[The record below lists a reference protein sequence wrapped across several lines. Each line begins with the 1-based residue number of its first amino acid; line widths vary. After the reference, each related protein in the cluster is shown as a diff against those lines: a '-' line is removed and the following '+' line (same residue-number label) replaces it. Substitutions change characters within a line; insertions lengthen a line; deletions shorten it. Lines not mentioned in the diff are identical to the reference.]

1 MTEPTSRFDEWKRRQ
16 AQSRGEGGGVQPP
29 QQQQPYRGQPQQP
42 EPYRGQG
49 QQYGQGQPQQ
59 QQYGQGQPQQYQ
71 GQPQQ
76 YQGQQ
81 YGQGQDQYRGQSQQ
95 QQYGQGQPQQYHSQQ
110 PQQAEPYRGQ
120 GRGQG
125 QQYGQSQDQYQGRD
139 QDQYG
144 QSQQYEQGQSQ
155 QHRDEPQD
163 LLQPSYDQQ
172 QQPQQQQRYGEVDES
187 TARDSA
193 RSRLDRFR
201 QMYNSNQQPQSQ
213 PQPQTQYDR
222 GQERQ
227 QYARGQ
233 QDYSQQPQY
242 DRGQQEYNQPQ
253 YDRGQERQQYGQQPQ
268 YDRGQEQSQYQQ
280 PSQSAPYG
288 RDSYRSEEGFDQSQ
302 DSGYTEESFDDY
314 GSESY
319 TNDYYAAGDERA
331 AQAVTDA
338 RDSLD
343 AVDDFDSWDDD
354 DTEDDAE
361 DLYPVRQSN
370 FADMDALDEPEDTK
384 VENTSD
390 SASSGGLMGWL
401 RRLTGRGSS
410 SNADTREAIASMNRK
425 LRQPQVIGV
434 MGSKG
439 GVGKTSKTQII
450 GSILAHYRT
459 EGGVAAV
466 DMDAN
471 STLVDR
477 MKPQTE
483 IPDNA
488 SVHTFAHDDSIRSA
502 ADVNSYLVLNEEKL
516 AVLAGI
522 GRTGSA
528 PLRKDELQRILDRL
542 GEFYTLIILDFPGS
556 AEVPVALHALKVID
570 AMIYVAEI
578 TKSSLSATKRDLKRI
593 SQVRPE
599 LLSSAN
605 IILNHR
611 TSGKVHIKN
620 LEGHVEDFRNMG
632 TRDVATGASR
642 VKVWETNYDPHIGIE
657 GPIQI
662 SQLDPVNRTRYM
674 QIAASVMDAL
684 PGTMPGYKRY
694 AADQE
699 HGQRTEVHE
708 LDD

>member
-1 MTEPTSRFDEWKRRQ
+1 MTEPTNRFDAWKRRQ
-16 AQSRGEGGGVQPP
+16 AQSRGEGGGGQAQPQRRAPQDRPQREPQQYREQPQQRQQPQRQQPQRETQRQQYREQPQQRPAQQPQQYRERAPQRQFSREQYREPQRHEPQREP
-29 QQQQPYRGQPQQP
+29 QQQHPRAAQPQQYREPQAPQDQHQYREPQARPVDPYRDEPVGQDLLQQPQQP
-42 EPYRGQG
+42 
-49 QQYGQGQPQQ
+49 
-59 QQYGQGQPQQYQ
+59 
-71 GQPQQ
+71 
-76 YQGQQ
+76 
-81 YGQGQDQYRGQSQQ
+81 
-95 QQYGQGQPQQYHSQQ
+95 QQ
-110 PQQAEPYRGQ
+110 PQQE
-120 GRGQG
+120 
-125 QQYGQSQDQYQGRD
+125 
-139 QDQYG
+139 
-144 QSQQYEQGQSQ
+144 
-155 QHRDEPQD
+155 
-163 LLQPSYDQQ
+163 
-172 QQPQQQQRYGEVDES
+172 QPQQPRYGEVDES
-187 TARDSA
+187 VAQDSA
-193 RSRLDRFR
+193 RARLDRFR
-201 QMYNSNQQPQSQ
+201 QMYNSNQQAKSQSS
-213 PQPQTQYDR
+213 PSGRDSDRPALREDYAPREDTRDSYYDD
-222 GQERQ
+222 GYSDGYSSDYSDSGYSAGYDD
-227 QYARGQ
+227 YADSDYG
-233 QDYSQQPQY
+233 QDYSDEY
-242 DRGQQEYNQPQ
+242 D
-253 YDRGQERQQYGQQPQ
+253 
-268 YDRGQEQSQYQQ
+268 
-280 PSQSAPYG
+280 
-288 RDSYRSEEGFDQSQ
+288 
-302 DSGYTEESFDDY
+302 
-314 GSESY
+314 
-319 TNDYYAAGDERA
+319 NDYYTAGDERS
-331 AQAVTDA
+331 AQVVTDA
-338 RDSLD
+338 RDNLD
-343 AVDDFDSWDDD
+343 DVDEFDDWDDS
-354 DTEDDAE
+354 DTDDA
-361 DLYPVRQSN
+361 DTGDMYPVRQSN
-370 FADMDALDEPEDTK
+370 FADMDALDEQEDK
-384 VENTSD
+384 EVETDNK
-390 SASSGGLMGWL
+390 SGGLLGWL

-410 SNADTREAIASMNRK
+410 SGADTSEAVASMNRK
-425 LRQPQVIGV
+425 LRQPQVIGI

-439 GVGKTSKTQII
+439 GVGKTSKTQVL

-471 STLVDR
+471 STLIDR

-570 AMIYVAEI
+570 SMVYVAEI

-599 LLSSAN
+599 LLSSAT

-632 TRDVATGASR
+632 TRDVSTGASR

-674 QIAASVMDAL
+674 QIAASIMDAL

-694 AADQE
+694 AADHQE
-699 HGQRTEVHE
+699 NQRTEVHE

>member
-1 MTEPTSRFDEWKRRQ
+1 MTEPTNRFDEWKRRQ
-16 AQSRGEGGGVQPP
+16 SQSRGEGGGGAHPQRRAPQDRPQREP
-29 QQQQPYRGQPQQP
+29 QQYREPQREPQQYR
-42 EPYRGQG
+42 EPR
-49 QQYGQGQPQQ
+49 PAQ
-59 QQYGQGQPQQYQ
+59 QQYQ
-71 GQPQQ
+71 
-76 YQGQQ
+76 
-81 YGQGQDQYRGQSQQ
+81 
-95 QQYGQGQPQQYHSQQ
+95 
-110 PQQAEPYRGQ
+110 
-120 GRGQG
+120 
-125 QQYGQSQDQYQGRD
+125 
-139 QDQYG
+139 
-144 QSQQYEQGQSQ
+144 
-155 QHRDEPQD
+155 DEPDARD
-163 LLQPSYDQQ
+163 LLQPQQETQ
-172 QQPQQQQRYGEVDES
+172 QQPQQPQQPQERYGEVDES

-193 RSRLDRFR
+193 RERLNRFR
-201 QMYNSNQQPQSQ
+201 QMYNSNQQ
-213 PQPQTQYDR
+213 
-222 GQERQ
+222 EK
-227 QYARGQ
+227 
-233 QDYSQQPQY
+233 
-242 DRGQQEYNQPQ
+242 
-253 YDRGQERQQYGQQPQ
+253 
-268 YDRGQEQSQYQQ
+268 
-280 PSQSAPYG
+280 SQSAPSR
-288 RDSYRSEEGFDQSQ
+288 RDSDRPAPREDYAAQEDMQESYYDRREYDDGYS
-302 DSGYTEESFDDY
+302 DSGYSDGYSDSGYSDSYDDY
-314 GSESY
+314 ADTGYSQDAYGDDYRDTDYSDGY
-319 TNDYYAAGDERA
+319 DNDYYTAGDERA
-331 AQAVTDA
+331 ARVVTDA
-338 RDSLD
+338 RDNLD
-343 AVDDFDSWDDD
+343 DVDGFDEWDDT
-354 DTEDDAE
+354 DTDDA
-361 DLYPVRQSN
+361 DTGDMYPVRQSN
-370 FADMDALDEPEDTK
+370 FADMDALDEPEDK
-384 VENTSD
+384 EVENTSD
-390 SASSGGLMGWL
+390 TSKSGGLMGWL

-410 SNADTREAIASMNRK
+410 FGVDTSEAVASMNRK
-425 LRQPQVIGV
+425 LRQPQVIGI

-439 GVGKTSKTQII
+439 GVGKTSKTQVI

-477 MKPQTE
+477 MKPQTD

-528 PLRKDELQRILDRL
+528 PLKKDELQRILTRL

-570 AMIYVAEI
+570 SMVYVAEI

-599 LLSSAN
+599 LLSSAT

-632 TRDVATGASR
+632 TRDVSTGASR

-674 QIAASVMDAL
+674 QIAASIMDAL

-694 AADQE
+694 AADHE
-699 HGQRTEVHE
+699 ENQRTDVHH

>member
-1 MTEPTSRFDEWKRRQ
+1 MTEPTNRFDAWKRRQ
-16 AQSRGEGGGVQPP
+16 AQSRGEGGGGAQPQRRAPQDRPQREP
-29 QQQQPYRGQPQQP
+29 QQYREQPQQYREQPQQP
-42 EPYRGQG
+42 
-49 QQYGQGQPQQ
+49 QQFTRQRQFPRTPQRDPQAPHQQ
-59 QQYGQGQPQQYQ
+59 QQYREPQQARPQREPRDQYREPRAARPQQYREPQ
-71 GQPQQ
+71 AQPQPRPQQREQPRPAQQ
-76 YQGQQ
+76 YQ
-81 YGQGQDQYRGQSQQ
+81 
-95 QQYGQGQPQQYHSQQ
+95 
-110 PQQAEPYRGQ
+110 
-120 GRGQG
+120 
-125 QQYGQSQDQYQGRD
+125 
-139 QDQYG
+139 
-144 QSQQYEQGQSQ
+144 
-155 QHRDEPQD
+155 DEPDARD
-163 LLQPSYDQQ
+163 LLQPQ
-172 QQPQQQQRYGEVDES
+172 QQPQQEHPQQRYGEVDES

-193 RSRLDRFR
+193 RDRLNRFR
-201 QMYNSNQQPQSQ
+201 QMYNSNQQ
-213 PQPQTQYDR
+213 
-222 GQERQ
+222 EK
-227 QYARGQ
+227 
-233 QDYSQQPQY
+233 
-242 DRGQQEYNQPQ
+242 
-253 YDRGQERQQYGQQPQ
+253 
-268 YDRGQEQSQYQQ
+268 
-280 PSQSAPYG
+280 SQSAPSR
-288 RDSYRSEEGFDQSQ
+288 RDSDRPAPREDYAAQEDMQESYYDRREYDDGYS
-302 DSGYTEESFDDY
+302 DSGYSDGYSDSGYSDSYDDY
-314 GSESY
+314 ADTGYNQDAYSDDYRDMDYSDGY
-319 TNDYYAAGDERA
+319 DNDYYTAGDERA
-331 AQAVTDA
+331 ARAVTDA
-338 RDSLD
+338 RDNLD
-343 AVDDFDSWDDD
+343 DVDGFDEWDDT
-354 DTEDDAE
+354 DTDDA
-361 DLYPVRQSN
+361 DTGDMYPVRQSN
-370 FADMDALDEPEDTK
+370 FADMDSLDEPEDK
-384 VENTSD
+384 EVENTSD
-390 SASSGGLMGWL
+390 TSKMGGLMGWL

-410 SNADTREAIASMNRK
+410 SGVDTSGAVASMNRK
-425 LRQPQVIGV
+425 LRQPQVIGI

-439 GVGKTSKTQII
+439 GVGKTSKTQVI

-471 STLVDR
+471 STLIDR

-528 PLRKDELQRILDRL
+528 PLKRDELQRILNRL

-556 AEVPVALHALKVID
+556 AEVPVAVHALKVID
-570 AMIYVAEI
+570 SMVYVAEI

-599 LLSSAN
+599 LLSSAT

-632 TRDVATGASR
+632 TRDVSTGASR

-674 QIAASVMDAL
+674 QIAASIMDAL

-694 AADQE
+694 AADHQE
-699 HGQRTEVHE
+699 NQRTEVHE

>member
-1 MTEPTSRFDEWKRRQ
+1 MTEPTNRFDEWKRRQ
-16 AQSRGEGGGVQPP
+16 AQSRGEGGG
-29 QQQQPYRGQPQQP
+29 GQPQRRAPQERP
-42 EPYRGQG
+42 QREPQRE
-49 QQYGQGQPQQ
+49 QYHERQ
-59 QQYGQGQPQQYQ
+59 QPQQYREQ
-71 GQPQQ
+71 PQREQYRERPAQQPQREPQQRPSPHPQREPQQRPQQRQFSREQYREPQRREPQREPQQPRPRAAHPQQ
-76 YQGQQ
+76 YREPQEP
-81 YGQGQDQYRGQSQQ
+81 QDQ
-95 QQYGQGQPQQYHSQQ
+95 QQYREPQARQGD
-110 PQQAEPYRGQ
+110 PY
-120 GRGQG
+120 
-125 QQYGQSQDQYQGRD
+125 
-139 QDQYG
+139 
-144 QSQQYEQGQSQ
+144 
-155 QHRDEPQD
+155 RDEPVGQD
-163 LLQPSYDQQ
+163 LLQP
-172 QQPQQQQRYGEVDES
+172 QQPRYGEVDES
-187 TARDSA
+187 VAQDSA
-193 RSRLDRFR
+193 RARLDRFR
-201 QMYNSNQQPQSQ
+201 QMYNSNQQAKSQSS
-213 PQPQTQYDR
+213 PSGRDSDRPAPREDYSPREEFAPREDTRDSYYDD
-222 GQERQ
+222 GYSDGYSSDYSDSGYSAGYDD
-227 QYARGQ
+227 YADSDYG
-233 QDYSQQPQY
+233 QDYSDEY
-242 DRGQQEYNQPQ
+242 D
-253 YDRGQERQQYGQQPQ
+253 
-268 YDRGQEQSQYQQ
+268 
-280 PSQSAPYG
+280 
-288 RDSYRSEEGFDQSQ
+288 
-302 DSGYTEESFDDY
+302 
-314 GSESY
+314 
-319 TNDYYAAGDERA
+319 NDYYAAGDERA
-331 AQAVTDA
+331 AQVVTDA
-338 RDSLD
+338 RDNLD
-343 AVDDFDSWDDD
+343 DVDEFDDWDDS
-354 DTEDDAE
+354 DTDDA
-361 DLYPVRQSN
+361 DTGDMYPVRQSN
-370 FADMDALDEPEDTK
+370 FADMDALDEQEDK
-384 VENTSD
+384 EVETDNK
-390 SASSGGLMGWL
+390 SGGLLGWL

-410 SNADTREAIASMNRK
+410 SGADTSEAVASMNRK
-425 LRQPQVIGV
+425 LRQPQVIGI

-439 GVGKTSKTQII
+439 GVGKTSKTQVL

-471 STLVDR
+471 STLIDR

-570 AMIYVAEI
+570 SMVYVAEI

-599 LLSSAN
+599 LLSSAT

-632 TRDVATGASR
+632 TRDVSTGASR

-662 SQLDPVNRTRYM
+662 SHLDPVNRTRYM
-674 QIAASVMDAL
+674 QIAASIMDAL

-694 AADQE
+694 AADHQE
-699 HGQRTEVHE
+699 NQRTEVHE

>member
-16 AQSRGEGGGVQPP
+16 AQSRGEGGGGQPSQP

-49 QQYGQGQPQQ
+49 QPQ
-59 QQYGQGQPQQYQ
+59 
-71 GQPQQ
+71 QQ

-81 YGQGQDQYRGQSQQ
+81 YGQDQYRGQQSQQPYREQVQPQQSYRDQDQYRGQGQQ
-95 QQYGQGQPQQYHSQQ
+95 SYREQGQPQQPYRGQQAEQYEQ
-110 PQQAEPYRGQ
+110 PQQPEPYRGQ

-125 QQYGQSQDQYQGRD
+125 QQPDQYRGQ
-139 QDQYG
+139 G
-144 QSQQYEQGQSQ
+144 QSQQYQ
-155 QHRDEPQD
+155 DEPQD
-163 LLQPSYDQQ
+163 LLQTGYDH
-172 QQPQQQQRYGEVDES
+172 QQPRYGEVDES
-187 TARDSA
+187 AARDSA

-201 QMYNSNQQPQSQ
+201 QMYNSNQQQSPSQPQDSDYGRGQSSQYGQQ
-213 PQPQTQYDR
+213 PQPQPQP
-222 GQERQ
+222 QE
-227 QYARGQ
+227 
-233 QDYSQQPQY
+233 YSQQPQQ
-242 DRGQQEYNQPQ
+242 DYNQQPQ
-253 YDRGQERQQYGQQPQ
+253 YDRGQERQQYGQQQ
-268 YDRGQEQSQYQQ
+268 YVQQQYGQQ

-302 DSGYTEESFDDY
+302 DSGYSEESFDDY

-319 TNDYYAAGDERA
+319 SNDYYAAGDERA

-343 AVDDFDSWDDD
+343 AVDDFGSWDDT
-354 DTEDDAE
+354 DTDDDAE

-384 VENTSD
+384 VENTAD
-390 SASSGGLMGWL
+390 SAPSGGLMGWL
-401 RRLTGRGSS
+401 RRVTGRGSS

-471 STLVDR
+471 STLIDR

-684 PGTMPGYKRY
+684 PGTMPGYKRF

-699 HGQRTEVHE
+699 HHRTEVHE

>member
-1 MTEPTSRFDEWKRRQ
+1 MTEPTNRFDAWKRRQ
-16 AQSRGEGGGVQPP
+16 AQSRGEGGGGAQPQRRAPQDRPREQQYRDQSQQPQREPQQFTRQRQFPRTPQRESQREPQAHPRPREQYHEPQQAP
-29 QQQQPYRGQPQQP
+29 QQQRPAQQRPAQQREQQYRDPRAARPQQYQEPQAQPQPRPQQR
-42 EPYRGQG
+42 EP
-49 QQYGQGQPQQ
+49 QQYREPRPAQQ
-59 QQYGQGQPQQYQ
+59 QQYQDEPDARDLFQPQQE
-71 GQPQQ
+71 QPQQ
-76 YQGQQ
+76 E
-81 YGQGQDQYRGQSQQ
+81 
-95 QQYGQGQPQQYHSQQ
+95 QPQQ
-110 PQQAEPYRGQ
+110 E
-120 GRGQG
+120 
-125 QQYGQSQDQYQGRD
+125 
-139 QDQYG
+139 
-144 QSQQYEQGQSQ
+144 
-155 QHRDEPQD
+155 
-163 LLQPSYDQQ
+163 
-172 QQPQQQQRYGEVDES
+172 RYGEVDES

-193 RSRLDRFR
+193 RERLNRFR
-201 QMYNSNQQPQSQ
+201 QMYNSNQQ
-213 PQPQTQYDR
+213 
-222 GQERQ
+222 EK
-227 QYARGQ
+227 
-233 QDYSQQPQY
+233 
-242 DRGQQEYNQPQ
+242 
-253 YDRGQERQQYGQQPQ
+253 
-268 YDRGQEQSQYQQ
+268 
-280 PSQSAPYG
+280 SQSAPSR
-288 RDSYRSEEGFDQSQ
+288 RDSDYPAPREDYASQEDTQESYYDRREYDEGYS
-302 DSGYTEESFDDY
+302 DSGYSDGYSDSGYSASYDDY
-314 GSESY
+314 ADTGYSQDAYGDDYRDMDYSDGY
-319 TNDYYAAGDERA
+319 GNDYYTAEDERA
-331 AQAVTDA
+331 ARAVTDA
-338 RDSLD
+338 RDNLD
-343 AVDDFDSWDDD
+343 DVDGFDEWDDTDTD
-354 DTEDDAE
+354 DEDTGDM
-361 DLYPVRQSN
+361 YPVRQSN
-370 FADMDALDEPEDTK
+370 FADMDALDEPEDK
-384 VENTSD
+384 EVENTSD
-390 SASSGGLMGWL
+390 TSKSGGLMGWL

-410 SNADTREAIASMNRK
+410 FGVDTSEAVASMNRK
-425 LRQPQVIGV
+425 LRQPQVIGI

-439 GVGKTSKTQII
+439 GVGKTSKTQVI

-471 STLVDR
+471 STLIDR
-477 MKPQTE
+477 MKPQTD

-528 PLRKDELQRILDRL
+528 PLKKDELQRILTRL

-570 AMIYVAEI
+570 SMVYVAEI

-599 LLSSAN
+599 LLSSAT

-632 TRDVATGASR
+632 TRDVSTGASR

-674 QIAASVMDAL
+674 QIAASIMDAL

-694 AADQE
+694 AADHE
-699 HGQRTEVHE
+699 ENQRTEVHH

>member
-1 MTEPTSRFDEWKRRQ
+1 MTEPTNRFDEWKRRQ
-16 AQSRGEGGGVQPP
+16 AQSRGEGGGGAQPQRRAPQNRPREQRPEQP
-29 QQQQPYRGQPQQP
+29 QQYRDQAQQHEQQPQQFTRQRQFPRTPQREQYREQQAQPYREQPQPQPRPAQHRDPQQYREQQYRNPQSQPRPAQQREPYREREQVQQTQPRPEQQYREQPRPAQQFQGEIDERDLLQPQPQQPQQP
-42 EPYRGQG
+42 E
-49 QQYGQGQPQQ
+49 
-59 QQYGQGQPQQYQ
+59 
-71 GQPQQ
+71 
-76 YQGQQ
+76 
-81 YGQGQDQYRGQSQQ
+81 
-95 QQYGQGQPQQYHSQQ
+95 QQ
-110 PQQAEPYRGQ
+110 P
-120 GRGQG
+120 
-125 QQYGQSQDQYQGRD
+125 
-139 QDQYG
+139 
-144 QSQQYEQGQSQ
+144 
-155 QHRDEPQD
+155 
-163 LLQPSYDQQ
+163 
-172 QQPQQQQRYGEVDES
+172 QQRYGEVDES

-193 RSRLDRFR
+193 RDRLNRFR
-201 QMYNSNQQPQSQ
+201 QMYNANQQ
-213 PQPQTQYDR
+213 
-222 GQERQ
+222 EK
-227 QYARGQ
+227 
-233 QDYSQQPQY
+233 
-242 DRGQQEYNQPQ
+242 
-253 YDRGQERQQYGQQPQ
+253 
-268 YDRGQEQSQYQQ
+268 
-280 PSQSAPYG
+280 SQSASSR
-288 RDSYRSEEGFDQSQ
+288 RDSDRPVPREEYTAAQDTPDTQESYYSHREYGDGYSEGYSSDYS
-302 DSGYTEESFDDY
+302 DSGYTDSYDDYSDTGYAQDDY
-314 GSESY
+314 GDDYRDTDYSDGY
-319 TNDYYAAGDERA
+319 DNDYYTAEDERA
-331 AQAVTDA
+331 ARAVSDA
-338 RDSLD
+338 RDNLD
-343 AVDDFDSWDDD
+343 DVDGFDDWDDTDTD
-354 DTEDDAE
+354 DSDTGDM
-361 DLYPVRQSN
+361 YPVRQSN
-370 FADMDALDEPEDTK
+370 FADMDALDEPEDK
-384 VENTSD
+384 EVENTSD
-390 SASSGGLMGWL
+390 TPKSGGLMGWL

-410 SNADTREAIASMNRK
+410 SDVDTSEAVASMNRK
-425 LRQPQVIGV
+425 LRQPQVIGI

-439 GVGKTSKTQII
+439 GVGKTSKTQVI

-477 MKPQTE
+477 MKPQTD

-522 GRTGSA
+522 GRTSSA
-528 PLRKDELQRILDRL
+528 PLKKDELQRILNRL

-570 AMIYVAEI
+570 AMVYVAEI

-599 LLSSAN
+599 LLSSAT

-632 TRDVATGASR
+632 TRDVSTGASR

-674 QIAASVMDAL
+674 QIAASIMDAL
-684 PGTMPGYKRY
+684 PGTMPGYKRF

-699 HGQRTEVHE
+699 NNQRTEVHH

>member
-16 AQSRGEGGGVQPP
+16 AQSRGEGGGGQPSQP
-29 QQQQPYRGQPQQP
+29 QQPYRGQPQQP
-42 EPYRGQG
+42 EPYRS
-49 QQYGQGQPQQ
+49 QGQPQQ
-59 QQYGQGQPQQYQ
+59 Q
-71 GQPQQ
+71 

-81 YGQGQDQYRGQSQQ
+81 SQQPYRGQA
-95 QQYGQGQPQQYHSQQ
+95 QQ
-110 PQQAEPYRGQ
+110 PEPYRGQ
-120 GRGQG
+120 GRGQAQQSYREQG
-125 QQYGQSQDQYQGRD
+125 QPQQSYRGQQTEQYGQG
-139 QDQYG
+139 
-144 QSQQYEQGQSQ
+144 QQYEQPQQYEPPQQYEQPQQSGLYRGQGRAQSQ
-155 QHRDEPQD
+155 QSDQYRGQQYQDEPQD
-163 LLQPSYDQQ
+163 LLQTSYDQP
-172 QQPQQQQRYGEVDES
+172 QQPRYGEVDES

-201 QMYNSNQQPQSQ
+201 QMYNSNQQAQQ
-213 PQPQTQYDR
+213 PQQEYSQQPQYDRGQERQQDYNQTQYDR

-227 QYARGQ
+227 Q
-233 QDYSQQPQY
+233 DYNQ
-242 DRGQQEYNQPQ
+242 QPQ
-253 YDRGQERQQYGQQPQ
+253 YDRGQERQQYGQQQ
-268 YDRGQEQSQYQQ
+268 YGQQYGQQ

-288 RDSYRSEEGFDQSQ
+288 RDSYRSEEGFDQPQ
-302 DSGYTEESFDDY
+302 DSGYSSTGYSEESFDDY

-319 TNDYYAAGDERA
+319 SNDYYAAGDERA

-343 AVDDFDSWDDD
+343 AVDDFGSWDDT
-354 DTEDDAE
+354 DTDDDAE

-384 VENTSD
+384 VENTAD
-390 SASSGGLMGWL
+390 SAPSGGLMGWL
-401 RRLTGRGSS
+401 RRVTGRGSS

-471 STLVDR
+471 STLIDR

-684 PGTMPGYKRY
+684 PGTMPGYKRF

-699 HGQRTEVHE
+699 HHRTEVHE

>member
-1 MTEPTSRFDEWKRRQ
+1 MTEPTNRFDEWKRRQ
-16 AQSRGEGGGVQPP
+16 AQSRGEGAGGAQPQHHAPQDRPQREPQQYRDQSQQPQREPQQTRQRQFPRTPQREPQRAPQREPQAQPRPREQYHEPQQAP
-29 QQQQPYRGQPQQP
+29 QQQQQYREPQQQYREPRAARPQQYREPQAQPHPRPQQREPRQYREPRPAQQQYQDEPDARDLFQPQPQQ
-42 EPYRGQG
+42 E
-49 QQYGQGQPQQ
+49 QPQQ
-59 QQYGQGQPQQYQ
+59 
-71 GQPQQ
+71 
-76 YQGQQ
+76 
-81 YGQGQDQYRGQSQQ
+81 
-95 QQYGQGQPQQYHSQQ
+95 
-110 PQQAEPYRGQ
+110 E
-120 GRGQG
+120 
-125 QQYGQSQDQYQGRD
+125 
-139 QDQYG
+139 
-144 QSQQYEQGQSQ
+144 
-155 QHRDEPQD
+155 
-163 LLQPSYDQQ
+163 
-172 QQPQQQQRYGEVDES
+172 RYGEVDES

-193 RSRLDRFR
+193 RERLNRFR
-201 QMYNSNQQPQSQ
+201 QMYNSNQQ
-213 PQPQTQYDR
+213 
-222 GQERQ
+222 EK
-227 QYARGQ
+227 
-233 QDYSQQPQY
+233 
-242 DRGQQEYNQPQ
+242 
-253 YDRGQERQQYGQQPQ
+253 
-268 YDRGQEQSQYQQ
+268 
-280 PSQSAPYG
+280 SQSAPSR
-288 RDSYRSEEGFDQSQ
+288 RDSDYPAPREDYASQEDTQESYYDRREYDEGYS
-302 DSGYTEESFDDY
+302 DSGYSDGYSDSGYSASYDDY
-314 GSESY
+314 ADTGYSQDAYGDDYRDMDYSDGFG
-319 TNDYYAAGDERA
+319 NDYYTAEDERA
-331 AQAVTDA
+331 ARAVTDA
-338 RDSLD
+338 RDNLD
-343 AVDDFDSWDDD
+343 DVDGFDEWDDTDTD
-354 DTEDDAE
+354 DEDTGDM
-361 DLYPVRQSN
+361 YPVRQSN
-370 FADMDALDEPEDTK
+370 FADMDALDEPEDK
-384 VENTSD
+384 EVENTSD
-390 SASSGGLMGWL
+390 TSKSGGLMGWL

-410 SNADTREAIASMNRK
+410 FGVDTSEAVASMNRK
-425 LRQPQVIGV
+425 LRQPQVIGI

-439 GVGKTSKTQII
+439 GVGKTSKTQVI

-471 STLVDR
+471 STLIDR
-477 MKPQTE
+477 MKPQTD

-528 PLRKDELQRILDRL
+528 PLKKDELQRILTRL

-570 AMIYVAEI
+570 SMVYVAEI

-599 LLSSAN
+599 LLSSAT

-632 TRDVATGASR
+632 TRDVSTGASR

-674 QIAASVMDAL
+674 QIAASIMDAL

-694 AADQE
+694 AADHQE
-699 HGQRTEVHE
+699 NQRTEVHE

>member
-16 AQSRGEGGGVQPP
+16 AQSRGQGGGGQARPQQPQQRYLEQQQP
-29 QQQQPYRGQPQQP
+29 QQQMQQPQYRDQRPRAAQPQQ
-42 EPYRGQG
+42 YREQPR
-49 QQYGQGQPQQ
+49 QQYREQPQARPAQPQQYREPQYRDQPQQYQQQYQQQAPQQRQAQQARPAQPQQYREPQAPQQQYRDEPRDLMQPDQPQYREQGQPQQ
-59 QQYGQGQPQQYQ
+59 QPQQE
-71 GQPQQ
+71 QQ
-76 YQGQQ
+76 
-81 YGQGQDQYRGQSQQ
+81 
-95 QQYGQGQPQQYHSQQ
+95 
-110 PQQAEPYRGQ
+110 E
-120 GRGQG
+120 
-125 QQYGQSQDQYQGRD
+125 
-139 QDQYG
+139 
-144 QSQQYEQGQSQ
+144 
-155 QHRDEPQD
+155 
-163 LLQPSYDQQ
+163 
-172 QQPQQQQRYGEVDES
+172 QRYGEVS
-187 TARDSA
+187 ATTARDSA

-201 QMYNSNQQPQSQ
+201 QIYNSNQSEQAPQQPQQEQAQYNEQPQQQYREQPQYREQAPQQQYREQPQQYREQAPQQYREQ
-213 PQPQTQYDR
+213 PQPQQYR
-222 GQERQ
+222 EQAQ
-227 QYARGQ
+227 PQYNEQ
-233 QDYSQQPQY
+233 QDSYSQQEY
-242 DRGQQEYNQPQ
+242 DD
-253 YDRGQERQQYGQQPQ
+253 YD
-268 YDRGQEQSQYQQ
+268 
-280 PSQSAPYG
+280 
-288 RDSYRSEEGFDQSQ
+288 
-302 DSGYTEESFDDY
+302 SFDNY
-314 GSESY
+314 GDEY
-319 TNDYYAAGDERA
+319 DNDYYAAGDERA

-338 RDSLD
+338 RDNLD
-343 AVDDFDSWDDD
+343 DVDGFEDWDDL
-354 DTEDDAE
+354 DTDDA
-361 DLYPVRQSN
+361 DTGDMYPVRQSN
-370 FADMDALDEPEDTK
+370 FADMDALDEQEDK
-384 VENTSD
+384 EVETDNK
-390 SASSGGLMGWL
+390 SGGLLGWL

-410 SNADTREAIASMNRK
+410 SGADTSEAVASMNRK
-425 LRQPQVIGV
+425 LRQPQVIGI

-439 GVGKTSKTQII
+439 GVGKTSKTQVI

-522 GRTGSA
+522 GRTGSK
-528 PLRKDELQRILDRL
+528 PLNRDELQRILDRL

-556 AEVPVALHALKVID
+556 AEVPVAVHALKVID
-570 AMIYVAEI
+570 AMVYVAEI

-599 LLSSAN
+599 LLSSAT

-632 TRDVATGASR
+632 TRDVSTGASR

-674 QIAASVMDAL
+674 QVAASIMDAL

-694 AADQE
+694 AADHE
-699 HGQRTEVHE
+699 GNQRTEVHE

>member
-1 MTEPTSRFDEWKRRQ
+1 MTEPTKRFDEWKRRQ
-16 AQSRGEGGGVQPP
+16 AQSRGEGGGGAQPQRRAPQDRPQREP
-29 QQQQPYRGQPQQP
+29 QQYREQPQQRQQP
-42 EPYRGQG
+42 QREPQR
-49 QQYGQGQPQQ
+49 QQYREQPQQ
-59 QQYGQGQPQQYQ
+59 RPAQQPQQYRERAPQ
-71 GQPQQ
+71 REPQREPQQFTRQQRQFSREQYREPQRHEPQREPQQQYREPRAARPQQ
-76 YQGQQ
+76 YREPQAQPQPRPQQ
-81 YGQGQDQYRGQSQQ
+81 RD
-95 QQYGQGQPQQYHSQQ
+95 PQQYREQ
-110 PQQAEPYRGQ
+110 PRPA
-120 GRGQG
+120 
-125 QQYGQSQDQYQGRD
+125 QQYQ
-139 QDQYG
+139 
-144 QSQQYEQGQSQ
+144 
-155 QHRDEPQD
+155 DEPDARD
-163 LLQPSYDQQ
+163 LLQ
-172 QQPQQQQRYGEVDES
+172 QQPQPQQEQPQQSRYGEVDES
-187 TARDSA
+187 AARDSA

-201 QMYNSNQQPQSQ
+201 QMYNSNQQEKSQSS
-213 PQPQTQYDR
+213 PSGRDSDRPAPREDFAPREDTRDSYYDD
-222 GQERQ
+222 GYSDGYSSDYSDSGYSAGYDD
-227 QYARGQ
+227 YADSDYG
-233 QDYSQQPQY
+233 QDYSDEY
-242 DRGQQEYNQPQ
+242 D
-253 YDRGQERQQYGQQPQ
+253 
-268 YDRGQEQSQYQQ
+268 
-280 PSQSAPYG
+280 
-288 RDSYRSEEGFDQSQ
+288 
-302 DSGYTEESFDDY
+302 
-314 GSESY
+314 
-319 TNDYYAAGDERA
+319 NDYYTAGDERS

-338 RDSLD
+338 RDNLD
-343 AVDDFDSWDDD
+343 DVDEFDDWDDS
-354 DTEDDAE
+354 DTDDA
-361 DLYPVRQSN
+361 DTGDMYPVRQSN
-370 FADMDALDEPEDTK
+370 FADMDALDEQEDK
-384 VENTSD
+384 EVETDNK
-390 SASSGGLMGWL
+390 SGGLLGWL

-410 SNADTREAIASMNRK
+410 SGADTSEAVASMNRK
-425 LRQPQVIGV
+425 LRQPQVIGI

-439 GVGKTSKTQII
+439 GVGKTSKTQVL

-471 STLVDR
+471 STLIDR

-528 PLRKDELQRILDRL
+528 PLKKDELQRILDRL

-570 AMIYVAEI
+570 SMVYVAEI

-599 LLSSAN
+599 LLSSAT

-632 TRDVATGASR
+632 TRDVSTGASR

-674 QIAASVMDAL
+674 QIAASIMDAL

-694 AADQE
+694 AADHQE
-699 HGQRTEVHE
+699 NQRTEVHE

>member
-16 AQSRGEGGGVQPP
+16 AQSRGEGGGGQPSQP
-29 QQQQPYRGQPQQP
+29 QQQPYRGQPQPP
-42 EPYRGQG
+42 EPYRG
-49 QQYGQGQPQQ
+49 
-59 QQYGQGQPQQYQ
+59 
-71 GQPQQ
+71 
-76 YQGQQ
+76 QGQQ

-95 QQYGQGQPQQYHSQQ
+95 QYGQGQGQDQYRGQSQPQQYHSQQ

-125 QQYGQSQDQYQGRD
+125 QQYGQSQDQYQGRGQDQYQGRD

-155 QHRDEPQD
+155 QYWDEPQD
-163 LLQPSYDQQ
+163 LLQPSYD

-201 QMYNSNQQPQSQ
+201 QMYNSNQQQSQSPSQ
-213 PQPQTQYDR
+213 PQPQPQPQYDR
-222 GQERQ
+222 G
-227 QYARGQ
+227 
-233 QDYSQQPQY
+233 QQPQY
-242 DRGQQEYNQPQ
+242 DRGQQDYNQQPQ
-253 YDRGQERQQYGQQPQ
+253 YDRGQERPQYDQQQYGQQYGQQPQ

-288 RDSYRSEEGFDQSQ
+288 RDSYRGEEGFDQPQ
-302 DSGYTEESFDDY
+302 DSGYSSTGYSEESFDDY

-684 PGTMPGYKRY
+684 PGTMPGYKRF

-699 HGQRTEVHE
+699 HHRTEVHE

>member
-16 AQSRGEGGGVQPP
+16 AQSRGEGGGGQPS
-29 QQQQPYRGQPQQP
+29 QQPEPYRGQPQQP

-49 QQYGQGQPQQ
+49 QPQQ
-59 QQYGQGQPQQYQ
+59 QQYQVQ
-71 GQPQQ
+71 QQ

-81 YGQGQDQYRGQSQQ
+81 YGQDQYQPQQYQPQPQQYGQQSQQPYRGQGQQSYREQSQDQYRGQG
-95 QQYGQGQPQQYHSQQ
+95 QQYEQPQQH
-110 PQQAEPYRGQ
+110 EPYRGQ
-120 GRGQG
+120 GHE
-125 QQYGQSQDQYQGRD
+125 
-139 QDQYG
+139 
-144 QSQQYEQGQSQ
+144 QSQQPDQYRSQ
-155 QHRDEPQD
+155 QYRDEPQD
-163 LLQPSYDQQ
+163 LLQTSYDQQ
-172 QQPQQQQRYGEVDES
+172 PQPQPQQRYGEVDES

-201 QMYNSNQQPQSQ
+201 QMYNQGQQAQQ
-213 PQPQTQYDR
+213 PQPQDSDYGR
-222 GQERQ
+222 GQSS
-227 QYARGQ
+227 QYG
-233 QDYSQQPQY
+233 QQPQPQ
-242 DRGQQEYNQPQ
+242 DYNQQPQ
-253 YDRGQERQQYGQQPQ
+253 YDRGQERQQYGQQQ
-268 YDRGQEQSQYQQ
+268 YGQQYGQQ

-288 RDSYRSEEGFDQSQ
+288 RDSYRGEEGFDQPQ
-302 DSGYTEESFDDY
+302 DSGYSSTGYAEESFDDY

-319 TNDYYAAGDERA
+319 SNDYYAAGDERA

-343 AVDDFDSWDDD
+343 AVDDFGSWDDT
-354 DTEDDAE
+354 DTDDDAE

-384 VENTSD
+384 VENTAD
-390 SASSGGLMGWL
+390 SAPSGGLMGWL
-401 RRLTGRGSS
+401 RRVTGRGSS

-471 STLVDR
+471 STLIDR

-684 PGTMPGYKRY
+684 PGTMPGYKRF

-699 HGQRTEVHE
+699 HHRTEVHE

>member
-1 MTEPTSRFDEWKRRQ
+1 MF
-16 AQSRGEGGGVQPP
+16 QP
-29 QQQQPYRGQPQQP
+29 QPQQ
-42 EPYRGQG
+42 E
-49 QQYGQGQPQQ
+49 QPQQ
-59 QQYGQGQPQQYQ
+59 
-71 GQPQQ
+71 
-76 YQGQQ
+76 
-81 YGQGQDQYRGQSQQ
+81 
-95 QQYGQGQPQQYHSQQ
+95 
-110 PQQAEPYRGQ
+110 E
-120 GRGQG
+120 
-125 QQYGQSQDQYQGRD
+125 
-139 QDQYG
+139 
-144 QSQQYEQGQSQ
+144 
-155 QHRDEPQD
+155 
-163 LLQPSYDQQ
+163 
-172 QQPQQQQRYGEVDES
+172 RYGEVDES

-193 RSRLDRFR
+193 RERLNRFR
-201 QMYNSNQQPQSQ
+201 QMYNSNQQ
-213 PQPQTQYDR
+213 
-222 GQERQ
+222 EK
-227 QYARGQ
+227 
-233 QDYSQQPQY
+233 
-242 DRGQQEYNQPQ
+242 
-253 YDRGQERQQYGQQPQ
+253 
-268 YDRGQEQSQYQQ
+268 
-280 PSQSAPYG
+280 SQSAPSR
-288 RDSYRSEEGFDQSQ
+288 RDSDRPAPREDYATHENTQESYYDRREYDDGYS
-302 DSGYTEESFDDY
+302 DSGYSDGYSDSSYSDGYSDGYSESGYSDSYDDY
-314 GSESY
+314 ADTGY
-319 TNDYYAAGDERA
+319 NQNDYSDEYSGDYYTAGDKRA
-331 AQAVTDA
+331 AQAVSDA
-338 RDSLD
+338 RDNLD
-343 AVDDFDSWDDD
+343 DVDGFDEWDDTDTD
-354 DTEDDAE
+354 DSDTGDM
-361 DLYPVRQSN
+361 YPVRQSN
-370 FADMDALDEPEDTK
+370 FADMDALDEPEDK
-384 VENTSD
+384 EVENTSD
-390 SASSGGLMGWL
+390 TSKSGGLMGWL

-410 SNADTREAIASMNRK
+410 FGVDTSEAAASMNRK
-425 LRQPQVIGV
+425 LRQPQVIGI

-439 GVGKTSKTQII
+439 GVGKTSKTQVI

-477 MKPQTE
+477 MKPQTD

-528 PLRKDELQRILDRL
+528 PLKKDELQRILTRL

-570 AMIYVAEI
+570 SMVYVAEI

-599 LLSSAN
+599 LLSSAT

-632 TRDVATGASR
+632 TRDVSTGASR

-674 QIAASVMDAL
+674 QIAASIMDAL

-694 AADQE
+694 AADHQE
-699 HGQRTEVHE
+699 NQRTEVHE